1 MFISGKAAKGWSR
14 FIVCVL
20 ISLSFPVA
28 LACWIVRTSVG
39 CNVKPSMFKD
49 TDWYERFCADPLSV
63 LHNVEHTRKRKQMDD
78 ETVAFIKERTEEAG
92 RTKKKLHL
100 QEYAEEI
107 EEKRKEAGDD
117 RDAPSTSA
125 IQRELSAMGAVYVS
139 KPKRAMVKTPWNAR
153 YRLQFANDTVQKIC
167 STHYYT
173 RTLIHCDEKPFRL
186 YDSSAG
192 AGYMT
197 KDRDGQWPESNKARE
212 LHEKDAAR
220 ADEMYET
227 FMDGVRMARGDNR
240 NLPKTK
246 QKGKYPV
253 MAFGALGYNFK
264 SQIYLFPAGATMI
277 H

>member
-1 MFISGKAAKGWSR
+1 MK
-14 FIVCVL
+14 
-20 ISLSFPVA
+20 
-28 LACWIVRTSVG
+28 
-39 CNVKPSMFKD
+39 
-49 TDWYERFCADPLSV
+49 
-63 LHNVEHTRKRKQMDD
+63 
-78 ETVAFIKERTEEAG
+78 
-92 RTKKKLHL
+92 
-100 QEYAEEI
+100 EYAEEI